1 MNIFLSEMQDKQI
14 ISLVSGMSYGRIID
28 VEIDQNGNIIS
39 LVAENHK
46 FLKRTFKN
54 EEITFKF
61 TDIEKIGK
69 DVILIKI

>member
-14 ISLVSGMSYGRIID
+14 ISIVSGMSYGKIID

-39 LVAENHK
+39 LIAENHK
-46 FLKRTFKN
+46 LFRKTFKN

-61 TDIEKIGK
+61 NDIEKIGK
-69 DVILIKI
+69 DVILVKV